1 MKNKSE
7 TIDKEVLVKPDPQ
20 NADITKEKL
29 SDFCGYKINEFL
41 NAPKRIWELDFLRGV
56 CIILMIFDHLFFFGC
71 EIFGYALTESTAGQ
85 AFVDFCYY
93 YIYDSPRKYI
103 HLVVLFFF
111 FALCGISCSL
121 SRSNFKRGVLLALI
135 ATAYSLIS
143 FGISKLAIA
152 DALVNYGVLN
162 FLATCIIIYAIMEF
176 ALKKVKFGDL
186 INVCVCAVISFVT
199 LALFFYYTPPKNL
212 PIELGYLFPTKYFD
226 GLHFIDFKCHTQFSQ
241 FEISPADFFPFVP
254 YASFFFTGVVIG
266 KTVYKNKKSLLP
278 KLDGG
283 WNTAVNFIGRHT
295 LVVYVLHIVA
305 IVILLDLVCLIST
318 GKSFVF
324 SLIG

>member
-1 MKNKSE
+1 M
-7 TIDKEVLVKPDPQ
+7 
-20 NADITKEKL
+20 
-29 SDFCGYKINEFL
+29 
-41 NAPKRIWELDFLRGV
+41 
-56 CIILMIFDHLFFFGC
+56 
-71 EIFGYALTESTAGQ
+71 
-85 AFVDFCYY
+85 
-93 YIYDSPRKYI
+93 
-103 HLVVLFFF
+103 
-111 FALCGISCSL
+111 
-121 SRSNFKRGVLLALI
+121 LALI
-135 ATAYSLIS
+135 ATVYSLIS
-143 FGISKLAIA
+143 FGVSKFAGA

-176 ALKKVKFGDL
+176 AFKKVKFGDL
-186 INVCVCAVISFVT
+186 INVCICAVISFVT